1 MLLFEQVYTNKK
13 RMNFVNDGSAC
24 SQRQPRASSLSSPSS
39 LQDSSR
45 IPQSYF
51 LKPSELVEEYRASG
65 CCFNI
70 WAKQG
75 RETFYAGEVACK
87 SPPSYLEV
95 HYIKCASLER
105 EPHTLSLAEP
115 EPKSTT
121 S

>member
-1 MLLFEQVYTNKK
+1 MK
-13 RMNFVNDGSAC
+13 FVIDGSAF

-39 LQDSSR
+39 LQDSST
-45 IPQSYF
+45 ILQSYF
-51 LKPSELVEEYRASG
+51 LEPSEVVEEYRASG
-65 CCFNI
+65 CCFHI
-70 WAKQG
+70 WAIQW
-75 RETFYAGEVACK
+75 RETFYASGEVACK
-87 SPPSYLEV
+87 SPPSCLEV